1 MDPFTMNLEE
11 IQVFTSKSS
20 GFMRLPV
27 KNQIA
32 MSRHP
37 LLCMVVDNGQK
48 LVDGD
53 GLGMDIIAPFLHQPM
68 GEKWLDDLDFF
79 PPFLLK

>member
-1 MDPFTMNLEE
+1 MPKQQTILCQRLSHCKVVSMDYFTMNLEE
-11 IQVFTSKSS
+11 IEVFTSKSS
-20 GFMRLPV
+20 GFMRLLRQLH
-27 KNQIA
+27 QIA

-53 GLGMDIIAPFLHQPM
+53 CLPKSSIAMIF
-68 GEKWLDDLDFF
+68 G
-79 PPFLLK
+79 